1 MSQLGKV
8 FTNTYDK
15 EIVLDKEKEKKQN
28 FGGCNK
34 VPHGDWRD
42 SDHIWMLKTMDEIMN
57 TIKKSINESENN
69 VNVKE
74 ESTLIESSSLQNK
87 SGIFS
92 KEYNETKC

>member
-1 MSQLGKV
+1 MFQLGKV
-8 FTNTYDK
+8 FKNTYDK
-15 EIVLDKEKEKKQN
+15 ELVLDKDKEETHN
-28 FGGCNK
+28 FGGRNK
-34 VPHGDWRD
+34 VPFGNWRD
-42 SDHIWMLKTMDEIMN
+42 FDHIWILKTIDEIMN